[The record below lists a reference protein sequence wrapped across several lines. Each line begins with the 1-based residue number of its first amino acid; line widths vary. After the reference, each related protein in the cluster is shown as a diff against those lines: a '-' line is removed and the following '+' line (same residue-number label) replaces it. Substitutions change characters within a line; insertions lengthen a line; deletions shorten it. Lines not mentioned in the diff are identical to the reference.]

1 MSTKSMAAQ
10 DEQDEIPWILPAR
23 EEWAANAAK
32 LADGIG
38 KAWEAGQWRAAQSLE
53 RLLQKFFDVGIIRK
67 H

>member
-1 MSTKSMAAQ
+1 MATDNQ
-10 DEQDEIPWILPAR
+10 DKAPWIETPK

-38 KAWEAGQWRAAQSLE
+38 KAREAGQWRAAQSLE
-53 RLLQKFFDVGIIRK
+53 RLLQKFFDAGIIRK